1 MHRGRSNH
9 LSTMGG
15 CAHNVRLSDQRCPE
29 WHNKRTCGN
38 DACMRRISQA
48 VIWTSSGDPSLA
60 SALFGHGEYSLLMLT
75 IQVCITADSRQLRA
89 LPPESSHQLPVYR
102 VCREA
107 GASAATDT
115 SSLDSEQRCVA
126 RLWPPLLSRAWIS
139 VWRHTGPSLL
149 VRGHGIPGHPSHP
162 LE

>member
-60 SALFGHGEYSLLMLT
+60 SALFGHGEYSLLVLT

-115 SSLDSEQRCVA
+115 SSLDYEQRCVT
-126 RLWPPLLSRAWIS
+126 RLWPPLLSRVDLGLATHRAPPCWYVGMGSPAIH
-139 VWRHTGPSLL
+139 HTP
-149 VRGHGIPGHPSHP
+149 
-162 LE
+162 